1 MKPHTDEQL
10 TDGTPAMRRK
20 EPMSRRGLLSRK
32 GARRCGIV
40 VAALSCAALLSNC
53 MPHGA
58 VSEKRADQLSLGDAV
73 IAVRLGQGK
82 ISAGLPN
89 PPNDNWIVLL
99 DAQGR
104 GQATRIKG
112 KSDSTFLWT
121 ERGLS
126 FGAPDKEYVTTD
138 QGTREIDVNDS
149 RISEYQRY
157 SLPDGR
163 IAVVGSGSG
172 WGVRVDAILPDGRI
186 ETTEVPDTSGSI
198 GQCGE
203 HIVGITDT
211 EDSESIRSAA
221 FEAYAAQSDGG
232 MPENVAAVIQVDEPD
247 GDVPRLLAVAPAIDG
262 LVTGWMS
269 VPCDGNVITVPSIQQ
284 EDPAAV
290 RSGKRHAFEG
300 VLVLQRWDLS
310 TGQRTITPVL
320 DEAGQ
325 PIETDQVNNL
335 SGARAIRVGDEYRFV
350 TEKGEAY
357 AVDVVSGKARH
368 LFSIP
373 SKITRLPAIFEVSE
387 TGVYALE
394 QNDDE
399 DVLTLS
405 YQPWNGGGKRV
416 LLTTGTMSRYLVER
430 NLLMG
435 YRRSIDAFAL
445 RPGWDGGA
453 Q

>member
-1 MKPHTDEQL
+1 MKPHTDEPL
-10 TDGTPAMRRK
+10 SDSTPART
-20 EPMSRRGLLSRK
+20 RRGLLSRK
-32 GARRCGIV
+32 GARRSSTV
-40 VAALSCAALLSNC
+40 AAALSLVMLLSSC
-53 MPHGA
+53 MSQGD
-58 VSEKRADQLSLGDAV
+58 VTETRADQLSLGDAV
-73 IAVRLGQGK
+73 IAVRLSEGK
-82 ISAGLPN
+82 FSAGLPT
-89 PPNDNWIVLL
+89 PPEDNWIVLL

-104 GQATRIKG
+104 GQATRIEAKRYG
-112 KSDSTFLWT
+112 SVAFLWT
-121 ERGLS
+121 DRGLS

-138 QGTREIDVNDS
+138 QGTQEIDVKEPSLAED
-149 RISEYQRY
+149 QRF
-157 SLPDGR
+157 SLSDGR
-163 IAVVGSGSG
+163 IVVVDSGEEI
-172 WGVRVDAILPDGRI
+172 RVDVIHPNGRI
-186 ETTEVPDTSGSI
+186 VTTEIPDTSGSV
-198 GQCGE
+198 GQCGQ

-221 FEAYAAQSDGG
+221 FEAYAAQSGG
-232 MPENVAAVIQVDEPD
+232 DMPENVAAVFQIDELNGGVPQV
-247 GDVPRLLAVAPAIDG
+247 LAVAPAIDG
-262 LVTGWMS
+262 LLTGRMS
-269 VPCDGNVITVPSIQQ
+269 VPCDGNVITVLSIQQ

-290 RSGKRHAFEG
+290 RSGTRHPWDG

-310 TGQRTITPVL
+310 TGQRTIIPVL

-325 PIETDQVNNL
+325 PIETDQDNFL
-335 SGARAIRVGDEYRFV
+335 YYSQAIWVGDEYRFV
-350 TEKGEAY
+350 TKNGNAY
-357 AVDVVSGKARH
+357 AVDVTSGNARH

-373 SKITRLPAIFEVSE
+373 SENTRNPAVFQVSE

-435 YRRSIDAFAL
+435 YRRSVESFAL

>member
-1 MKPHTDEQL
+1 MKPHTDEPL
-10 TDGTPAMRRK
+10 SDGTRARNRK
-20 EPMSRRGLLSRK
+20 GSLSRK
-32 GARRCGIV
+32 GVRRCGIV
-40 VAALSCAALLSNC
+40 AAALSAAVLLSSC
-53 MPHGA
+53 MPQGA
-58 VSEKRADQLSLGDAV
+58 VTEKRADQLSLGDAV
-73 IAVRLGQGK
+73 IAVRLSQGK
-82 ISAGLPN
+82 FSAGLPD

-104 GQATRIKG
+104 GQATRIENKHG
-112 KSDSTFLWT
+112 SDVMWT

-138 QGTREIDVNDS
+138 QGTQEIDVKHS
-149 RISEYQRY
+149 WSSEYQRF

-163 IAVVGSGSG
+163 IAVVDLSDGI
-172 WGVRVDAILPDGRI
+172 RVDTIHPNGRI
-186 ETTEVPDTSGSI
+186 VTAEIPDTSGPV
-198 GQCGE
+198 GQCGQ

-211 EDSESIRSAA
+211 EESESIRSAA
-221 FEAYAAQSDGG
+221 FEAYAAQSGG
-232 MPENVAAVIQVDEPD
+232 DMPENVAAVIQIDELN
-247 GDVPRLLAVAPAIDG
+247 GGVPRVLAVAPAIDG
-262 LVTGWMS
+262 LMEGWMS
-269 VPCDGNVITVPSIQQ
+269 VPCDGNVITVLSIQQ
-284 EDPAAV
+284 DDPAAV
-290 RSGKRHAFEG
+290 RSGKRNSLEG

-310 TGQRTITPVL
+310 TGQRTIIPVL
-320 DEAGQ
+320 DEVGQ
-325 PIETDQVNNL
+325 PIETDQDNDLYGV
-335 SGARAIRVGDEYRFV
+335 RTIRVGDEYRFV
-350 TEKGEAY
+350 TKKGDAF
-357 AVDVVSGKARH
+357 AVDVTSGNARH

-373 SKITRLPAIFEVSE
+373 SENTRNPAVFQVSE

-405 YQPWNGGGKRV
+405 YQPWDGGGKRV

-435 YRRSIDAFAL
+435 YRRSVESFAL